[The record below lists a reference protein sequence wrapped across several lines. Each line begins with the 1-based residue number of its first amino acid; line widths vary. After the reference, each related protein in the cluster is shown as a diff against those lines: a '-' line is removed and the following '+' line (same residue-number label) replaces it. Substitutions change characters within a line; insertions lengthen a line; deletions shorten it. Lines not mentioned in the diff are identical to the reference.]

1 MRQQLARTTATLASL
16 LLLAG
21 CSVEGAAQSSST
33 PSASDAESVTPELD
47 ADVDGYEL
55 EATETQEPEPTA
67 TAAACDENLQLDI
80 EGSIR
85 SQTEAFAAEDFQLA
99 YYFSSPSFQANVDL
113 QAFISV
119 ISSSYGPLL
128 SSSQLQFSNCYAGQ
142 DQSIG
147 VIDVRFI
154 EGGNALY
161 ALRYFMVLTAEGWR
175 VEGAGDLELVA
186 SGS

>member
-21 CSVEGAAQSSST
+21 CSVEGAPQSSST

-128 SSSQLQFSNCYAGQ
+128 SSSQLQFSNCYAN
-142 DQSIG
+142 DAG
-147 VIDVRFI
+147 VSAIDVRFI

-161 ALRYFMVLTAEGWR
+161 ALRYFMVLTEDGWR
-175 VEGAGDLELVA
+175 VEGASNLELVA

>member
-1 MRQQLARTTATLASL
+1 MRLPITVSLVTL

-21 CSVEGAAQSSST
+21 CSDVSTLENAELPKIEAEATPLDASPELTEPEQENSEREDAEDAQS
-33 PSASDAESVTPELD
+33 AQLCSDELQTDIQES
-47 ADVDGYEL
+47 
-55 EATETQEPEPTA
+55 
-67 TAAACDENLQLDI
+67 I
-80 EGSIR
+80 K

-99 YYFSSPSFQANVDL
+99 YSFSSPAFQENVNL
-113 QAFISV
+113 QAFINV

-142 DQSIG
+142 AETFG

-154 EGGNALY
+154 EGGDALY
-161 ALRYFMVLTAEGWR
+161 ALRYFMVLTDEGWR